1 MSFRAENKFG
11 PGCAIDTVKLRE
23 ASKMMDFFNMVDLT
37 KRIEFVKVIYSFAR
51 RVEID
56 D

>member
-1 MSFRAENKFG
+1 MCNQYCQT
-11 PGCAIDTVKLRE
+11 PGSLEDDGLV
-23 ASKMMDFFNMVDLT
+23 NMVDLT